1 MKYLGKITDKKD
13 LVTKEYVDNKVVTYS
28 AGEGIT
34 IAADGT
40 ISINAARVYSGASEP
55 DNSLGENGDIYL
67 QMGG

>member
-13 LVTKEYVDNKVVTYS
+13 LVTKEYVDNKVVIYS

-40 ISINAARVYSGASEP
+40 ISINAARVYSGTTEP
-55 DNSLGENGDIYL
+55 DNSIGENGDIYL